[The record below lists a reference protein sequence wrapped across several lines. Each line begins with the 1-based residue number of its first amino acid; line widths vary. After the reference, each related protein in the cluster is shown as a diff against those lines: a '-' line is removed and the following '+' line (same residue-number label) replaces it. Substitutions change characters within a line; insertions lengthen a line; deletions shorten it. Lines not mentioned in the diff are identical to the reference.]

1 MRRTN
6 RARPPLRRARRAALL
21 LIGHG
26 SRVGSAN
33 RLLRDLAR
41 GLRALFPGR
50 LVGVCYLE
58 AASPD
63 IKAGI
68 DRCVARGAGR
78 ILLVPYFLYSGGHLR
93 RDLPQAAAS
102 ARRRHPG
109 LLVRIA
115 GHLGHDRRL
124 LAVVADRARKG
135 LRAGRWS

>member
-1 MRRTN
+1 MRR
-6 RARPPLRRARRAALL
+6 PKRARRAALL